1 MLTTITPTRIEKF
14 AVLAFVLLFPGAFF
28 YHVGT
33 GIGYIPHVL
42 GGYISFVGAVLL
54 SVFLVN
60 SVITTTKEM
69 TIKKHDLLFYAFIF
83 LFGLVSAISYINEY
97 HTENAQSNFLLFI
110 NMLVCF
116 HIFKNINITD
126 ETFKKTITAST
137 LLMSATILYLSS
149 GGRFSIELLSETPES
164 VASYQTFAIA
174 YICPLALTIGKAKSR
189 LCRNAIFALGMICL
203 YLNSA
208 RSEFVGFVILFLVF
222 EASASKYRIITPVA
236 AIALAAIALV
246 ALVSIDPEIADNRIT
261 QLMDLSKD
269 ESSNVRDEISREGFE
284 KILASP
290 IIGDYGNYEPGYY
303 IHNILSAWQE
313 LGIFGFL
320 YFLFLLYSP
329 TKRFAVSA
337 LVYGDRSHGTALCL
351 GMLAATIVLLIFGKY
366 FAYPL
371 VAVALGMA
379 SSEFKA
385 DTAIDKQES

>member
-1 MLTTITPTRIEKF
+1 MQTTIESTRIEKF
-14 AVLAFVLLFPGAFF
+14 ALIAFVLLFPGAFF

-42 GGYISFVGAVLL
+42 GGYISYVGAAIL
-54 SVFLVN
+54 SVFFAN
-60 SVITTTKEM
+60 SLITTMKDRM
-69 TIKKHDLLFYAFIF
+69 VKKYDLSFYIF
-83 LFGLVSAISYINEY
+83 MIFFGSISAISYINGY

-110 NMLVCF
+110 NLLACF
-116 HIFKNINITD
+116 YIFKNINLTD
-126 ETFKKTITAST
+126 KTFKKTITAST
-137 LLMSATILYLSS
+137 FLMSATILYLSS

-174 YICPLALTIGKAKSR
+174 YICPLALTIAKTESR
-189 LCRNAIFALGMICL
+189 FYRNAIFALGMVCL

-208 RSEFVGFVILFLVF
+208 RSEFVGLVIFFLVF
-222 EASASKYRIITPVA
+222 EASASKYRIITPVV
-236 AIALAAIALV
+236 AIALAALALV
-246 ALVSIDPEIADNRIT
+246 ALVSIDPEMADNRIT

-269 ESSNVRDEISREGFE
+269 ESSNVRDDISREGLE

-313 LGIFGFL
+313 LGIFGFA
-320 YFLFLLYSP
+320 YFLYLLYSP
-329 TKRFAVSA
+329 TKRFAISA
-337 LVYGDRSHGTALCL
+337 LIYGDRSRGTALCL
-351 GMLAATIVLLIFGKY
+351 GMLATTIVLLIFGKY

-379 SSEFKA
+379 SSKFKA
-385 DTAIDKQES
+385 DSEICQPVN

>member
-1 MLTTITPTRIEKF
+1 MSTTITPTKIEKF

-42 GGYISFVGAVLL
+42 GGYISFVGAALL
-54 SVFLVN
+54 SVFLAH
-60 SVITTTKEM
+60 SAIATMKD
-69 TIKKHDLLFYAFIF
+69 KKVKKYDLHFYAFML
-83 LFGLVSAISYINEY
+83 LFGSISAISYINGY
-97 HTENAQSNFLLFI
+97 HVENAQSNFLLFI
-110 NMLVCF
+110 NLLVCF
-116 HIFKNINITD
+116 YIFKSINITD
-126 ETFKKTITAST
+126 ETFKKTVTVST
-137 LLMSATILYLSS
+137 LLMSATILYLST

-174 YICPLALTIGKAKSR
+174 YICPLALTIGKTKSR
-189 LCRNAIFALGMICL
+189 LYRNVFFALGMICL

-208 RSEFVGFVILFLVF
+208 RSEFVGLVIFFLVF
-222 EASASKYRIITPVA
+222 EASASKYRIVTPIV

-246 ALVSIDPEIADNRIT
+246 AVASIDPEMADNRIT

-284 KILASP
+284 KILESP
-290 IIGDYGNYEPGYY
+290 VFGDYGNYEPGYY

-313 LGIFGFL
+313 LGIFGFV
-320 YFLFLLYSP
+320 YFLLLIYSP
-329 TKRFAVSA
+329 TKRFAVNA
-337 LVYGDRSHGTALCL
+337 LIYGDRSRGTALCL

-379 SSEFKA
+379 SSEFKSRS
-385 DTAIDKQES
+385 AIVRQPA

>member
-1 MLTTITPTRIEKF
+1 MLTTIQPTRIEKF

-42 GGYISFVGAVLL
+42 GGYISYVGAAIL
-54 SVFLVN
+54 SVFLAN
-60 SVITTTKEM
+60 SLLA
-69 TIKKHDLLFYAFIF
+69 TIKDRTVKKYDLSFYIFII
-83 LFGLVSAISYINEY
+83 LFGSISAISYINGY
-97 HTENAQSNFLLFI
+97 HIENAQSNFLLFI
-110 NMLVCF
+110 NLIACF
-116 HIFKNINITD
+116 YIFKGINLTD
-126 ETFKKTITAST
+126 QTFKKTILTST

-174 YICPLALTIGKAKSR
+174 YICPLALSIGKTETR
-189 LCRNAIFALGMICL
+189 LYRNAIFALGMICL

-208 RSEFVGFVILFLVF
+208 RSEFVGLVIFFLVF
-222 EASASKYRIITPVA
+222 EASASKYRIITPVI
-236 AIALAAIALV
+236 AIALATIALV
-246 ALVSIDPEIADNRIT
+246 ALVSIDPEMADNRIT

-269 ESSNVRDEISREGFE
+269 ESSNVRDAISREGLE

-290 IIGDYGNYEPGYY
+290 VFGDYGNYEPGYY

-313 LGIFGFL
+313 LGIFGFA
-320 YFLFLLYSP
+320 YFIFLIYSP

-337 LVYGDRSHGTALCL
+337 LMYGDRSRGTALCL

-379 SSEFKA
+379 SSEYRA
-385 DTAIDKQES
+385 RSTIAPAS